1 MSIASGSTGGVSAWS
16 THNQPIV
23 SHIGLCCAY
32 PPRYCYIIII
42 ISSNTVQ
49 FSIAINWQLSSHSCL
64 KMARAV
70 LETSYF
76 CGGRQEHG
84 SEEGN
89 LKYDTAA
96 SHSTVLGSVLDPRVH
111 NGTFKCFCTVWCSSV
126 YFRNQ
131 DEPIIPRCFV
141 FFQCYHALFWVFC
154 IVGPVLLDCWGNSL
168 RLMSPPLF
176 PHLAICI
183 LHWGVDICI
192 HHYPPLSHQDP
203 MCSFLYSSL
212 NFLPIDQNSERHHKT
227 NIYICPDKGLKLT

>member
-1 MSIASGSTGGVSAWS
+1 MILLHHYHHQQRHRSISNCHQLTV
-16 THNQPIV
+16 N
-23 SHIGLCCAY
+23 
-32 PPRYCYIIII
+32 II
-42 ISSNTVQ
+42 T
-49 FSIAINWQLSSHSCL
+49 FNWQLSSHSCL

-111 NGTFKCFCTVWCSSV
+111 NAQLRLVCSSV
-126 YFRNQ
+126 FASCDVLPYIFAIKTNQ
-131 DEPIIPRCFV
+131 S
-141 FFQCYHALFWVFC
+141 FQGVLFSFNVFC
-154 IVGPVLLDCWGNSL
+154 TVGPVLLDCWGNSL

-192 HHYPPLSHQDP
+192 HHYPPLSHQGP

>member
-1 MSIASGSTGGVSAWS
+1 MILLHHYHHQRQPSSIFNCHQLTV
-16 THNQPIV
+16 N
-23 SHIGLCCAY
+23 
-32 PPRYCYIIII
+32 II
-42 ISSNTVQ
+42 TL
-49 FSIAINWQLSSHSCL
+49 NWQLSSHSCL

-111 NGTFKCFCTVWCSSV
+111 NGTFKCFCILWCSSG

-131 DEPIIPRCFV
+131 DKPIIPRCFV

-212 NFLPIDQNSERHHKT
+212 HFLPIYQNTIIKK
-227 NIYICPDKGLKLT
+227 NIYMPW